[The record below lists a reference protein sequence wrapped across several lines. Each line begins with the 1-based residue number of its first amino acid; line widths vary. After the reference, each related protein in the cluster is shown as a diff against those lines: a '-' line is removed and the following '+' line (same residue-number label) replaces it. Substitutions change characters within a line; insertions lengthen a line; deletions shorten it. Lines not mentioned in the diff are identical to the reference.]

1 MFFLLLLLDSCGD
14 VNGELLIVNQYNG
27 KLLQGFAVMK
37 RSSWHRIELVE
48 KKNQIIFEH
57 LYYHV
62 YVKQC
67 VSCSAVSSSLCKDCN
82 PPVSS
87 VHGVLQ
93 ARIMEWVAILFS
105 RGSSQPRIEPRSPT
119 LALSNLQL
127 R

>member
-67 VSCSAVSSSLCKDCN
+67 VVVAQQCPALC
-82 PPVSS
+82 
-87 VHGVLQ
+87 
-93 ARIMEWVAILFS
+93 ARTVIRQFPLFMEFS
-105 RGSSQPRIEPRSPT
+105 RQE
-119 LALSNLQL
+119 
-127 R
+127 